1 MKYVLLAVALI
12 LFVVF
17 FAWGVIAEM
26 TPDPDPFGYEE
37 DDWDPVWDE
46 ED

>member
-26 TPDPDPFGYEE
+26 AQDPDPFGEE
-37 DDWDPVWDE
+37 NDWDPEWDE
-46 ED
+46 DD